1 MILRTRGLTSV
12 SLRDMMA
19 VGISETQCFDAALL
33 WRCAACPYI
42 KTLTTLTYRGDR
54 STSIYNAKDEFI
66 ITKKIPRKKI
76 LMEKVYHIYAKEECL
91 YNNLSEVQF
100 NKTWRTLK
108 GMVGLMQT
116 DYQLEDLSYEEC
128 NRTNGVRAVSS
139 TEPDGS
145 DSY

>member
-1 MILRTRGLTSV
+1 L
-12 SLRDMMA
+12 
-19 VGISETQCFDAALL
+19 
-33 WRCAACPYI
+33 
-42 KTLTTLTYRGDR
+42 
-54 STSIYNAKDEFI
+54 IYNAKDEFI

-100 NKTWRTLK
+100 NKTWNALN
-108 GMVGLMQT
+108 GMVGLLHT
-116 DYQLEDLSYEEC
+116 DYSIEDLSYEKC